1 MIAGWE
7 SKPIGE
13 VCTIKPPKAEA
24 RAKLADGDEVSFAPM
39 EDLGISE
46 KYLQPRR
53 TRQLGEVSGSYT
65 YFADGDVLLAK
76 ITPCFEN
83 GKLGV
88 ARGLTNG
95 VGFGSSEYIVLRPAP
110 ALDAE
115 FLYYYLARPTFLEEG
130 ARTMTGA
137 VGHKRVTKEFVE
149 SYQIPLPPLA
159 EQRRIVAILDEA
171 FEGIATAKAN
181 AEKKLRSARE
191 LFDGYLRD
199 VFRKPEPTWLQ
210 TVVDQHIRFID
221 YRGKTP
227 QKTSEGLRLI
237 TAKNVKKGFIQEEP
251 LEFVAPGSYE
261 SWMTRGIPKLG
272 DVLFTTEAPLGNV
285 AQLDTAERVVFAQR
299 IIIMQPDPV
308 ALDSTFLKYLLL
320 SEPMQAK
327 LHAQATGATAQG
339 IKASLLKRIPITFP
353 KTLTEQ
359 AAIVERLD
367 SLAEATSRLEDLY
380 VAKLAALDE
389 LQKSL
394 LHQAFTGALTA
405 KSTDQQVAEVA

>member
-1 MIAGWE
+1 MSGWE
-7 SKPIGE
+7 TKPIGD

-24 RAKLADGDEVSFAPM
+24 RAKLAEGNEVSFAPM
-39 EDLGISE
+39 EDLGIGE
-46 KYLQPRR
+46 KYLKPHR
-53 TRQLGEVSGSYT
+53 TRQLAEVSGSYT

-95 VGFGSSEYIVLRPAP
+95 VGFGSSEYIVLRPA
-110 ALDAE
+110 ATLDAE
-115 FLYYYLARPTFLEEG
+115 FLYYYLSRPMFLEEG
-130 ARTMTGA
+130 ARIMSGA

-149 SYQIPLPPLA
+149 SYPIPLPPLR

-181 AEKKLRSARE
+181 AEKNLQNARE
-191 LFDGYLRD
+191 LFGGYLREI
-199 VFRKPEPTWLQ
+199 FREPKSTWLQ

-251 LEFVAPGSYE
+251 LEFVAPESYE
-261 SWMTRGIPKLG
+261 GWMTRGIPKLG

-308 ALDSTFLKYLLL
+308 ALNSTFLKYLLL

-339 IKASLLKRIPITFP
+339 IKASLLKRIPIAFP
-353 KTLTEQ
+353 KTVEEQ

-367 SLAEATSRLEDLY
+367 SLAEATSCLEELY
-380 VAKLAALDE
+380 VVKLAALDE
-389 LQKSL
+389 LKKVL
-394 LHQAFTGALTA
+394 LSRAFSGALTDKA
-405 KSTDQQVAEVA
+405 AEEKVAEVA